1 MVVMDLLQDEVNAIH
16 AAMFYFATATQEEN
30 GTTKKGQALFEKLE
44 KKFALEQTIDAGI
57 WK

>member
-1 MVVMDLLQDEVNAIH
+1 MDLLQDEVNAIH